1 VIAALSAA
9 AALLSWSAEFVWPVV
24 PGVDADIAAIAAAAV
39 ASDVASDVR
48 RGGVGPPGGV
58 A

>member
-1 VIAALSAA
+1 MAALSAA
-9 AALLSWSAEFVWPVV
+9 AALLSWSAEFVWPAV
-24 PGVDADIAAIAAAAV
+24 PGVDAGIAAIAAAAA
-39 ASDVASDVR
+39 ASDVAPDVR